1 MFSLFKSDPTKKLK
15 KQHAIKLEQAMHAQR
30 KGDIMSYSKLTAE
43 AEDIYKKIESL
54 EASKTH

>member
-54 EASKTH
+54 KESKN